1 LINLSKEVSEN
12 SQLSPQELLQ
22 LNEFITQ
29 MDLKITELDR
39 LLSLVVSQANEIAT
53 FFGEETETPI
63 NQIFGLFSEFIS
75 SFTKSK
81 EHLEKKILI
90 ERRKATTA
98 MRVSATQVL
107 RKKDNC

>member
-1 LINLSKEVSEN
+1 VSEN
-12 SQLSPQELLQ
+12 SLLSSEELLK
-22 LNEFITQ
+22 LNQFITE

-39 LLSLVVSQANEIAT
+39 VLALVMSQANEIAT

-81 EHLEKKILI
+81 ENLEKKLLI
-90 ERRKATTA
+90 ERRKATA
-98 MRVSATQVL
+98 RVSSQT
-107 RKKDNC
+107 RR